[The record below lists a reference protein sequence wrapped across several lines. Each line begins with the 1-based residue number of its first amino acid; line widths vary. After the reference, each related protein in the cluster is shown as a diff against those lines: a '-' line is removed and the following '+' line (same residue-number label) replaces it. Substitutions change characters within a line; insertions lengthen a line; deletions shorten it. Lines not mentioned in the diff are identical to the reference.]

1 MAAERMFTASVK
13 LEPDLK
19 SRLQHLAEARRRKT
33 HWLMQ
38 EAIREYVEREEKREQ
53 FRQDALRAWRE
64 FQETGLHV
72 TADEADAWLAELAEG
87 QVAEPPE
94 CHV

>member
-1 MAAERMFTASVK
+1 MATERMFTASVK
-13 LEPDLK
+13 LEPALK

-53 FRQDALRAWRE
+53 FRQDALKAWQE

-72 TADEADAWLAELAEG
+72 TGDEALAWLETWGTDEEK
-87 QVAEPPE
+87 EPPL
-94 CHV
+94 CHE

>member
-1 MAAERMFTASVK
+1 MVTEKMFTASVK
-13 LEPDLK
+13 LEPALK

-53 FRQDALRAWRE
+53 FRQDALKAWQE

-72 TADEADAWLAELAEG
+72 TGDEALAWLETWGTDEEK
-87 QVAEPPE
+87 EPPS
-94 CHV
+94 CHE